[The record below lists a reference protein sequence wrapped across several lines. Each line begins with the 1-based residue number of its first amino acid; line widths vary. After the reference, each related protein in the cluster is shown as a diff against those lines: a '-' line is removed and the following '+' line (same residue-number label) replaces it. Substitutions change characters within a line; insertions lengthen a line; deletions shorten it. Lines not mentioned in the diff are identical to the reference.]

1 MPGAL
6 DLRQSA
12 NDYKHPY
19 EVHRYT
25 GCRTSW
31 SAATSEWQGGYR
43 NLPYSSRLG
52 REVLR
57 VGPPTRLKSDLAGV
71 QIVVFQQ
78 RYAWTKG
85 ESLCLLLPNARHHHA
100 ACWSTPAPASV
111 GRIQRYQLPAE
122 KTQELHRA
130 PVNPEGGLG
139 ARTINYK
146 TLAEASKEGL
156 AVLQLLYCNDK
167 ETENEGSCCIWL
179 GRRFDDT
186 THIRPRPHLFALGFT
201 GNPLQMCD

>member
-78 RYAWTKG
+78 RYVQPG
-85 ESLCLLLPNARHHHA
+85 PRVNPCVCFFP
-100 ACWSTPAPASV
+100 TPGTTMQLA
-111 GRIQRYQLPAE
+111 GRPRLQLPWAE
-122 KTQELHRA
+122 SNATSFLTDRK
-130 PVNPEGGLG
+130 EGGLG